1 MSSYSSAD
9 KAYDLDEPPELELD
23 LGKLI
28 DRASDIMKTKC
39 TSAEKLTRGTSHEVF
54 TLRFEEGPSASPYLA
69 RAVSE
74 IATARYL
81 KRFTRIP
88 VPEIY
93 YYDLHGQ
100 DDVGA
105 PFVIME
111 KMPGCHLNKIWD
123 DLPLEGK
130 KSVLSEIALVVAQ
143 LASLKFD
150 QIGSLD
156 EHGVGPLINPCL
168 DHPMGPFQSVA
179 EYLRSFISADS
190 AESLLGKELLAQVE
204 NELDQ
209 FLSVSGQAAYL
220 QPPYCLIH
228 ADFDGQNMLFVESPD
243 GLGLKL
249 AGLIDF
255 EYAYTGPLYFLYE
268 YPISIQDVSWSEEF
282 YAENAILRAHFVRAI
297 YDALPDSEA
306 RSTFI
311 AALNGKNFVLS
322 GFKNSFMT
330 IKYSEKTLVSF
341 SRYYIENLKDGT
353 ELAYSGRLNYISELY
368 NEDGK
373 PMPSEKLTSGGFSA
387 HGTPTDRHLRG
398 LGRRQRPGEVDG
410 SDYYFVSR
418 DKFRSLVAQGAFI
431 EFAEFNGNLY
441 GTSKQTVID
450 LTARGLV
457 VLLDIEME
465 GVKQLKAEQSKA
477 DTQMNPRFVFVK
489 PPSFEALE
497 ARLRGRGTEVE
508 GSI

>member
-54 TLRFEEGPSASPYLA
+54 TLWFEEGPSAPPYLA
-69 RAVSE
+69 RAGFSCIARFMRRSGDTAKAVSE
-74 IATARYL
+74 IATAKYL

-100 DDVGA
+100 DDAGA

-353 ELAYSGRLNYISELY
+353 ELAHSGRLNYISELY

-373 PMPSEKLTSGGFSA
+373 PIPSEKANKTSA
-387 HGTPTDRHLRG
+387 R
-398 LGRRQRPGEVDG
+398 
-410 SDYYFVSR
+410 SD
-418 DKFRSLVAQGAFI
+418 A
-431 EFAEFNGNLY
+431 
-441 GTSKQTVID
+441 
-450 LTARGLV
+450 
-457 VLLDIEME
+457 
-465 GVKQLKAEQSKA
+465 
-477 DTQMNPRFVFVK
+477 
-489 PPSFEALE
+489 
-497 ARLRGRGTEVE
+497 
-508 GSI
+508 